1 MKKIKMLA
9 MAFVACLMITMT
21 ACQSGVKKL
30 NANLDN
36 AIEEIQNAKTPEEAQ
51 RVVDEF
57 YNENKD
63 AIDEDELKKLPKE
76 EQEELVMKIF
86 GFFMSAQA
94 KGAQMPDNLD

>member
-1 MKKIKMLA
+1 MKKFKMLA
-9 MAFVACLMITMT
+9 MAFAACLMITMT
-21 ACQSGVKKL
+21 ACQSGVEKL
-30 NANLDN
+30 NSNLDN

-63 AIDEDELKKLPKE
+63 AIDEDEVKKLPKE

-94 KGAQMPDNLD
+94 KGAQMPADLD